1 MSGSFIVGAATGA
14 CVAWCVFSTRRV
26 LRFDSYATVD
36 ADIRVAARRLVAIAN
51 RKPMRQREPEL
62 ADALEQLAWAIN
74 EHDNRPA

>member
-1 MSGSFIVGAATGA
+1 MNGSFVVGAVAGA
-14 CVAWCVFSTRRV
+14 VAAWCACSTRRV

-36 ADIRVAARRLVAIAN
+36 ADIRVAARHLVAIAN